1 MSHKEFRKIQDVL
14 DRKGIFTSIERIK
27 KKEYQCIVSYEIV
40 KIYKTRLSCKN
51 RICKLL
57 NN

>member
-14 DRKGIFTSIERIK
+14 DRQGIFTRIERIK
-27 KKEYQCIVSYEIV
+27 KKEYQCIVNYEIV
-40 KIYKTRLSCKN
+40 KIYRTRISCKN
-51 RICKLL
+51 RIAKLL